1 MKDSRLIVSTVV
13 ILALGAFL
21 FAQHQNI
28 GDLEREIARLK
39 KEAQARD
46 ENVAQTSA
54 AAEQLRK
61 KATTL
66 EAVNSQLE
74 ARNKAVAGDPAAAA
88 SVAEGGVEGTDAKGK
103 EGFGKMMQKM
113 FTDPDM
119 KKMIQSQQSMVVKMM
134 YGDLAKELGLPA
146 DKASRVMD
154 LLAERQMA
162 IAGKGMKMLG
172 GEKADAASTEA
183 VGQEVK
189 SAKDEFDV
197 QLEDLLGKDG
207 MTRLS
212 DYERT
217 MGERMQLQQYQQAFN
232 ASGAALNDQ
241 QSQGLLGIMKE
252 ERMKQPPSPLDPGK
266 ADVGAAMKA
275 LQSDDTFDTLMASQ
289 EDMNRRVLSRARNV
303 LTPDQMVQFETIQ
316 KQQLDMQKMGMKMG
330 REMMKAK

>member
-1 MKDSRLIVSTVV
+1 MSRAFAAAPGDANAGMVYLRSEVMRMHMHGWLRTGALAGLIVT
-13 ILALGAFL
+13 LAIGGA
-21 FAQHQNI
+21 
-28 GDLEREIARLK
+28 
-39 KEAQARD
+39 
-46 ENVAQTSA
+46 
-54 AAEQLRK
+54 
-61 KATTL
+61 
-66 EAVNSQLE
+66 
-74 ARNKAVAGDPAAAA
+74 
-88 SVAEGGVEGTDAKGK
+88 
-103 EGFGKMMQKM
+103 
-113 FTDPDM
+113 
-119 KKMIQSQQSMVVKMM
+119 
-134 YGDLAKELGLPA
+134 
-146 DKASRVMD
+146 
-154 LLAERQMA
+154 
-162 IAGKGMKMLG
+162 
-172 GEKADAASTEA
+172 TEA